1 MQIEIKID
9 SSCIEPRI
17 IILTDTI
24 TDEVNNIM
32 KKLSEDVPQIITGNK
47 NNKIEV
53 LEQVELQR
61 SLI

>member
-32 KKLSEDVPQIITGNK
+32 KNYLKM
-47 NNKIEV
+47 
-53 LEQVELQR
+53 
-61 SLI
+61 SLR